1 MKKTIFTLLFT
12 IISITI
18 FGQNIVKEIPFRLTK
33 YNNILV
39 PVIINQKDTVQL
51 MLHTGSDY
59 ITIIEDSYKKMK
71 SISISD
77 TLNNV
82 TSWAGYS
89 DMKMSKNNVI
99 KFGNEEFSKIPIFID
114 KQSGHESDGKIG
126 LKFFEGKYLEINFD
140 ENKLFVYDKA
150 PTKLKKYTKLNSR
163 YSQETLYIKAFP
175 FIDKKPV
182 ETEFMIHTGFSG
194 ALMISDD
201 FAKEYKLLEKFEII
215 LPPFILQN
223 QFAERVSAIE
233 AQKQL
238 AQKSL
243 EQSQKEIQT
252 ALQQEIN
259 APLKQASDQFFKAF
273 KQKIMGLTTD
283 IQNSLDAKQ
292 QSQQNEQDGLEIIL
306 AFKNESQNI
315 QARTQQLKSIVLQKL

>member
-12 IISITI
+12 IISIVI
-18 FGQNIVKEIPFRLTK
+18 FGQNMVKEIPFRLTK

-59 ITIIEDSYKKMK
+59 ISIIDDSYKKMK

-89 DMKMSKNNVI
+89 DMKMSQNNVI

-140 ENKLFVYDKA
+140 ENKLYVYDIA

-175 FIDKKPV
+175 FIDKKPI
-182 ETEFMIHTGFSG
+182 ETEFMIHTGFSS

-215 LPPFILQN
+215 GESKLSDAAGNVRLSKKSILPDFELAN
-223 QFAERVSAIE
+223 QTFKNVPMSFFDSTI
-233 AQKQL
+233 K
-238 AQKSL
+238 
-243 EQSQKEIQT
+243 IQHK
-252 ALQQEIN
+252 N
-259 APLKQASDQFFKAF
+259 
-273 KQKIMGLTTD
+273 IMGGDLIKRFNLILNPEKD
-283 IQNSLDAKQ
+283 ILYVKKSKYYKD
-292 QSQQNEQDGLEIIL
+292 EY
-306 AFKNESQNI
+306 FK
-315 QARTQQLKSIVLQKL
+315 L

>member
-1 MKKTIFTLLFT
+1 MKKIIFSLLFT
-12 IISITI
+12 IISIVI

-89 DMKMSKNNVI
+89 DMKMSQSNVI

-140 ENKLFVYDKA
+140 ENKLYVYDKA

-175 FIDKKPV
+175 FIDKKPI

-201 FAKEYKLLEKFEII
+201 FAKENKLLEKFEII
-215 LPPFILQN
+215 GESKLNDAAGNVILSKKSILPNFELAN
-223 QFAERVSAIE
+223 Q
-233 AQKQL
+233 
-238 AQKSL
+238 
-243 EQSQKEIQT
+243 T
-252 ALQQEIN
+252 
-259 APLKQASDQFFKAF
+259 
-273 KQKIMGLTTD
+273 
-283 IQNSLDAKQ
+283 
-292 QSQQNEQDGLEIIL
+292 
-306 AFKNESQNI
+306 FKNVPMSFFDSTI
-315 QARTQQLKSIVLQKL
+315 KK

>member
-1 MKKTIFTLLFT
+1 MNKKLLSVLLTILT
-12 IISITI
+12 ISS
-18 FGQNIVKEIPFRLTK
+18 FGQNMMKEIPFRLTK

-71 SISISD
+71 SIAISD

-89 DMKMSKNNVI
+89 DMKMSQNNIV
-99 KFGNEEFSKIPIFID
+99 KFGEEEFNQIPIFID

-126 LKFFEGKYLEINFD
+126 LKFFAGKYLEINFD
-140 ENKLFVYDKA
+140 ENKLYVYDKA
-150 PTKLKKYTKLNSR
+150 PSKLKKYIKLNSR

-175 FIDKKPV
+175 LIDKKPI

-215 LPPFILQN
+215 GESKLTDAAGNVILSKKSILPNFELANQTFQN
-223 QFAERVSAIE
+223 VPMSFFDSTI
-233 AQKQL
+233 K
-238 AQKSL
+238 
-243 EQSQKEIQT
+243 IQHK
-252 ALQQEIN
+252 N
-259 APLKQASDQFFKAF
+259 
-273 KQKIMGLTTD
+273 IMGGDLIKRFNLILNPEKD
-283 IQNSLDAKQ
+283 ILYVKKSKYYRA
-292 QSQQNEQDGLEIIL
+292 EY
-306 AFKNESQNI
+306 FK
-315 QARTQQLKSIVLQKL
+315 L

>member
-1 MKKTIFTLLFT
+1 M
-12 IISITI
+12 
-18 FGQNIVKEIPFRLTK
+18 KEIPFRLTK

-71 SISISD
+71 SIAISD

-89 DMKMSKNNVI
+89 DMKMSQNNIV
-99 KFGNEEFSKIPIFID
+99 KFGEEEFNQIPIFID

-126 LKFFEGKYLEINFD
+126 LKFFAGKYLEINFD
-140 ENKLFVYDKA
+140 ENKLYVYDKA
-150 PTKLKKYTKLNSR
+150 PSKLKKYIKLNSR

-175 FIDKKPV
+175 LIDKKPI

-215 LPPFILQN
+215 GESKLTDAAGNVILSKKSILPNFELANQTFQN
-223 QFAERVSAIE
+223 VPMSFFDSTI
-233 AQKQL
+233 K
-238 AQKSL
+238 
-243 EQSQKEIQT
+243 IQHK
-252 ALQQEIN
+252 N
-259 APLKQASDQFFKAF
+259 
-273 KQKIMGLTTD
+273 IMGGDLIKRFNLILNPEKD
-283 IQNSLDAKQ
+283 ILYVKKSKYYRA
-292 QSQQNEQDGLEIIL
+292 EY
-306 AFKNESQNI
+306 FK
-315 QARTQQLKSIVLQKL
+315 L

>member
-1 MKKTIFTLLFT
+1 M
-12 IISITI
+12 
-18 FGQNIVKEIPFRLTK
+18 VKEIPFRLTK

-59 ITIIEDSYKKMK
+59 ISIIDDSYKKMK

-89 DMKMSKNNVI
+89 DMKMSQNNVI

-140 ENKLFVYDKA
+140 ENKLYVYDIA

-175 FIDKKPV
+175 FIDKKPI
-182 ETEFMIHTGFSG
+182 ETEFMIHTGFSS

-215 LPPFILQN
+215 GESKLSDAAGNVILSKKSILPDFELAN
-223 QFAERVSAIE
+223 QTFKNVPMSFFDSTI
-233 AQKQL
+233 K
-238 AQKSL
+238 
-243 EQSQKEIQT
+243 IQHK
-252 ALQQEIN
+252 N
-259 APLKQASDQFFKAF
+259 
-273 KQKIMGLTTD
+273 IMGGDLIKRFNLILNPEKD
-283 IQNSLDAKQ
+283 ILYVKKSKYYKD
-292 QSQQNEQDGLEIIL
+292 EY
-306 AFKNESQNI
+306 FK
-315 QARTQQLKSIVLQKL
+315 L

>member
-89 DMKMSKNNVI
+89 DMKMSQNNVI

-126 LKFFEGKYLEINFD
+126 LKFFEGKYFEINFD

-175 FIDKKPV
+175 FIDKKPI

-215 LPPFILQN
+215 GESKLSDAAGNVILSKKSILPDFELAN
-223 QFAERVSAIE
+223 QTFKNVPMSFFDSTI
-233 AQKQL
+233 K
-238 AQKSL
+238 
-243 EQSQKEIQT
+243 IQHK
-252 ALQQEIN
+252 N
-259 APLKQASDQFFKAF
+259 
-273 KQKIMGLTTD
+273 IMGGDLIKRFNLILNPEKD
-283 IQNSLDAKQ
+283 ILYAKK
-292 QSQQNEQDGLEIIL
+292 SKYYKDEY
-306 AFKNESQNI
+306 FK
-315 QARTQQLKSIVLQKL
+315 L

>member
-1 MKKTIFTLLFT
+1 MNKNLLSFLLTILT
-12 IISITI
+12 ITS
-18 FGQNIVKEIPFRLTK
+18 FGQNVVKEIPFRLTK
-33 YNNILV
+33 YNNIIV
-39 PVIINQKDTVQL
+39 PVVINQKDTVQL

-59 ITIIEDSYKKMK
+59 VTIIEDSYKKMK
-71 SISISD
+71 SIAISD

-89 DMKMSKNNVI
+89 DMKMSQNNVI
-99 KFGNEEFSKIPIFID
+99 KIGNDTFNKIPIFID

-215 LPPFILQN
+215 GESKLSDAAGNVILSKKSILPDFELAN
-223 QFAERVSAIE
+223 QTFKNVPMSFFDSTI
-233 AQKQL
+233 K
-238 AQKSL
+238 
-243 EQSQKEIQT
+243 IQHK
-252 ALQQEIN
+252 N
-259 APLKQASDQFFKAF
+259 
-273 KQKIMGLTTD
+273 IMGGDLIKRFNLILNPEKD
-283 IQNSLDAKQ
+283 ILYAK
-292 QSQQNEQDGLEIIL
+292 
-306 AFKNESQNI
+306 
-315 QARTQQLKSIVLQKL
+315 KSKYYKDEYFM

>member
-12 IISITI
+12 IISIVI
-18 FGQNIVKEIPFRLTK
+18 FGQNMVKEIPFRLTK

-89 DMKMSKNNVI
+89 DMKMSQNNVI
-99 KFGNEEFSKIPIFID
+99 KFGDEEFSKIPIFID

-126 LKFFEGKYLEINFD
+126 LKFFEGKYFEINFD
-140 ENKLFVYDKA
+140 ENKLYVYDKA
-150 PTKLKKYTKLNSR
+150 PSKLKKYTKLNSR
-163 YSQETLYIKAFP
+163 YSQETLYVKAFP
-175 FIDKKPV
+175 FIDKKPI

-215 LPPFILQN
+215 GESKLSDAAGNVILSKKSILPDFELAN
-223 QFAERVSAIE
+223 QTFKNVPMSFFDSTI
-233 AQKQL
+233 K
-238 AQKSL
+238 
-243 EQSQKEIQT
+243 IQHK
-252 ALQQEIN
+252 N
-259 APLKQASDQFFKAF
+259 
-273 KQKIMGLTTD
+273 IMGGDLIKRFNLILNPKKD
-283 IQNSLDAKQ
+283 ILYVKKSKYYKD
-292 QSQQNEQDGLEIIL
+292 EY
-306 AFKNESQNI
+306 FK
-315 QARTQQLKSIVLQKL
+315 L

>member
-1 MKKTIFTLLFT
+1 MKKIIFSLLFT
-12 IISITI
+12 IISIVI

-89 DMKMSKNNVI
+89 DMKMSQSNVI

-140 ENKLFVYDKA
+140 ENKLYVYDKA

-175 FIDKKPV
+175 FIDKKPI
-182 ETEFMIHTGFSG
+182 ETEFMIHTSFSG

-201 FAKEYKLLEKFEII
+201 FAKENKLLEKFEII
-215 LPPFILQN
+215 GESKLNDAAGNVILSKKSILPNFELAN
-223 QFAERVSAIE
+223 QTFKNVPMSFFDSTI
-233 AQKQL
+233 K
-238 AQKSL
+238 
-243 EQSQKEIQT
+243 IQHK
-252 ALQQEIN
+252 N
-259 APLKQASDQFFKAF
+259 
-273 KQKIMGLTTD
+273 IMGGDLIKRFNLILNPEKD
-283 IQNSLDAKQ
+283 ILYVKKSKYYKD
-292 QSQQNEQDGLEIIL
+292 EY
-306 AFKNESQNI
+306 FK
-315 QARTQQLKSIVLQKL
+315 L

>member
-1 MKKTIFTLLFT
+1 M
-12 IISITI
+12 
-18 FGQNIVKEIPFRLTK
+18 VKEIPFRLTK

-51 MLHTGSDY
+51 MLHTSSDY

-89 DMKMSKNNVI
+89 DMKMSQSNVI
-99 KFGNEEFSKIPIFID
+99 KFGDEEFNKIPIFID

-140 ENKLFVYDKA
+140 ENKLYVYDKA
-150 PTKLKKYTKLNSR
+150 PTKLKNYTKLNSR

-175 FIDKKPV
+175 FIDKKPI

-215 LPPFILQN
+215 GESKLSDAAGNVILSKKSILPDFELAN
-223 QFAERVSAIE
+223 QTFKNVPMSFFDSTI
-233 AQKQL
+233 K
-238 AQKSL
+238 
-243 EQSQKEIQT
+243 IQHK
-252 ALQQEIN
+252 N
-259 APLKQASDQFFKAF
+259 
-273 KQKIMGLTTD
+273 IMGGDLIKRFNLILNPEKD
-283 IQNSLDAKQ
+283 ILYVKKSKYYKD
-292 QSQQNEQDGLEIIL
+292 EY
-306 AFKNESQNI
+306 FK
-315 QARTQQLKSIVLQKL
+315 L

>member
-1 MKKTIFTLLFT
+1 MKKIIFSLLFT
-12 IISITI
+12 IISIVI

-89 DMKMSKNNVI
+89 DMKMSQSNVI

-140 ENKLFVYDKA
+140 ENKLYVYDKA

-175 FIDKKPV
+175 FIDKKPI

-201 FAKEYKLLEKFEII
+201 FAKENKLLEKFEII
-215 LPPFILQN
+215 GESKLNDAAGNVILSKKSILPNFELAN
-223 QFAERVSAIE
+223 Q
-233 AQKQL
+233 
-238 AQKSL
+238 
-243 EQSQKEIQT
+243 T
-252 ALQQEIN
+252 
-259 APLKQASDQFFKAF
+259 
-273 KQKIMGLTTD
+273 
-283 IQNSLDAKQ
+283 
-292 QSQQNEQDGLEIIL
+292 
-306 AFKNESQNI
+306 FKNVPMSFFDSTIKIQHKNI
-315 QARTQQLKSIVLQKL
+315 LGGDLIKRFNLILNPEKDILYVKKSKYYKDEYFKL